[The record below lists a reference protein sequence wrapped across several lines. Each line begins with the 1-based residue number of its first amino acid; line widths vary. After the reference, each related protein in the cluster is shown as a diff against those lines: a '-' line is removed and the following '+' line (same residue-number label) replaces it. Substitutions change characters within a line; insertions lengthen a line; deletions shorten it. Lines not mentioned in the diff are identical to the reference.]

1 MWVADGLGVGEPAAA
16 QLHKLLVYDRG
27 SFSDS
32 HRDTEKTPGTFATP
46 VIVLPSISAGAEL
59 VVRHKGREV
68 RLDLC
73 CSDPSEASFAA
84 FYANCVH
91 EVLPVTDGCPLSL
104 VYNLIRRE
112 GGPLPEPPDYD
123 GQQRRITELLR
134 AWGEGRR
141 SPGDMLRRN

>member
-1 MWVADGLGVGEPAAA
+1 M
-16 QLHKLLVYDRG
+16 
-27 SFSDS
+27 
-32 HRDTEKTPGTFATP
+32 
-46 VIVLPSISAGAEL
+46 IVLPSISARAEL

-73 CSDPSEASFAA
+73 CTDPSEASFAA
-84 FYANCVH
+84 FCANCVH

-134 AWGEGRR
+134 AWDEGRR

>member
-1 MWVADGLGVGEPAAA
+1 MGSGVGEPAAA
-16 QLHKLLVYDRG
+16 QLYKLLVYDRG

-68 RLDLC
+68 RLNLC

-84 FYANCVH
+84 SMPTAFTRCCRSSTVAR
-91 EVLPVTDGCPLSL
+91 CPWS
-104 VYNLIRRE
+104 I
-112 GGPLPEPPDYD
+112 
-123 GQQRRITELLR
+123 I
-134 AWGEGRR
+134 
-141 SPGDMLRRN
+141 